1 MNNILDCQDSVRVCI
16 KHIEIFCCDFW
27 IFMHQIYKFIF
38 CNFPIA
44 VRVYIWYNL
53 LSLFFACFSS
63 FTKTKL
69 MLITINM
76 QWDLYRMKMPSLK
89 LPPPWP
95 MGLSFGS
102 GCISFIS
109 LYVISWGFVSNSL
122 IISRLSISPSLSR
135 SILLKISW
143 YLSWFT
149 GDSELCLNV
158 Q

>member
-1 MNNILDCQDSVRVCI
+1 MNNILDCQDSVRVRI
-16 KHIEIFCCDFW
+16 KHIKYSAAIFEFSCIKSINSFSV
-27 IFMHQIYKFIF
+27 IFPSPSESTFETI
-38 CNFPIA
+38 C
-44 VRVYIWYNL
+44 W
-53 LSLFFACFSS
+53 ACFSRAFRVLLKQNS
-63 FTKTKL
+63 
-69 MLITINM
+69 MRITINM

>member
-1 MNNILDCQDSVRVCI
+1 
-16 KHIEIFCCDFW
+16 
-27 IFMHQIYKFIF
+27 
-38 CNFPIA
+38 
-44 VRVYIWYNL
+44 
-53 LSLFFACFSS
+53 
-63 FTKTKL
+63 
-69 MLITINM
+69 
-76 QWDLYRMKMPSLK
+76 MKIPSLK
-89 LPPPWP
+89 LPPPCP

-149 GDSELCLNV
+149 GERELCLNV
-158 Q
+158 IELQKNHYCISQKWLQRIFLPCPSSSLILDSLLPNYLFLYGILMSLVVAIHFLLLKLTSFNPLKTFQL